1 MYIRRQKC
9 KSFIYN
15 EAGFFSSFPQD
26 NLGLVIQSKIIQYL
40 DMAKKQTNK
49 HGVQPIRAAHRLGRK
64 HCSHRQWSRSIYT
77 LIVQPIKEATKW
89 QDWGLTS
96 QFKYEWSTD
105 IFQYILIKGYLSVEK
120 CLELLL
126 KPECAQREEYS
137 WGVVE
142 RFSFVRPDILQ

>member
-15 EAGFFSSFPQD
+15 EAGFFFFFSSR
-26 NLGLVIQSKIIQYL
+26 QSGACNSVQNYTISRHGEK
-40 DMAKKQTNK
+40 TNK

-64 HCSHRQWSRSIYT
+64 HCSHRQRSRSIYT

-142 RFSFVRPDILQ
+142 RFLFVRQDILQ